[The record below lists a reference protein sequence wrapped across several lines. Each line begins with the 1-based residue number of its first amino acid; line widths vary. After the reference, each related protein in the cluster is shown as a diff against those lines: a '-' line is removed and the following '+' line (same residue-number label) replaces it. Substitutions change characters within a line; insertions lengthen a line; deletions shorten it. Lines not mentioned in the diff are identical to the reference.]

1 MLQAIA
7 RRDGVIDLTGQ
18 TSLPLLLD
26 MIEHARLVVS
36 NDTGPAHL
44 SIALGTPTVVIV
56 GGGHFTSF
64 VPYPAAITPNHAEFV
79 YEQMDC
85 YHCFW
90 RCHKRHSKFD
100 VFPCV
105 EAISVDT
112 VWDACVRLIG
122 ESADKNHVVA
132 QPDSA
137 QPSRPT
143 ASL

>member
-1 MLQAIA
+1 LLQAIA

-26 MIEHARLVVS
+26 MIRHAQLVVS

-44 SIALGTPTVVIV
+44 SIALGTSTVVIV

-64 VPYPAAITPNHAEFV
+64 VPYPTAITPNHAEFV
-79 YEQMDC
+79 YQQMDC

-112 VWDACVRLIG
+112 VWGACARLIDV
-122 ESADKNHVVA
+122 SADKDNMLVKSGAA
-132 QPDSA
+132 QPT
-137 QPSRPT
+137 RPA